1 MRLHWL
7 VLISCFITLPAQAL
21 EQPDIPPLNEAA
33 APAAQ
38 SSQAAPSSDVIM
50 YALSLIGVSYKYGGT
65 SPASGLDC
73 SGFVKHVFD
82 QTAGLSLPHNA
93 LAISRLGNKIPTSEL
108 QPGDLV
114 FFKTLRRAFS
124 HVGIYL
130 GDNRFV
136 HAPTSG
142 GGVEIV
148 SMKESYWAKRFNG
161 ARRILFPGKTPEFSA
176 E

>member
-1 MRLHWL
+1 MRPHWL
-7 VLISCFITLPAQAL
+7 VLISCLMTLPAQAL
-21 EQPDIPPLNEAA
+21 EQPDVPTPGEAL
-33 APAAQ
+33 APAARP
-38 SSQAAPSSDVIM
+38 SQVAPSSDVIM
-50 YALSLIGVSYKYGGT
+50 YALSLIGVNYKYGGT
-65 SPASGLDC
+65 SPATGLDC

-82 QTAGLSLPHNA
+82 QTTGLSLPHNA
-93 LAISRLGNKIPTSEL
+93 LAISRFGSKISTNEL

-136 HAPTSG
+136 HAATNG

-148 SMKESYWAKRFNG
+148 SLKESYWAKRFNG
-161 ARRILFPGKTPEFSA
+161 ARRLLFSRQTPEVSA